1 MPKMGEAQP
10 QASREDLKKMG
21 EAQPQ
26 ASRED
31 PKKMGEEATVPD
43 LTTLPRLMQR
53 NAKELG
59 DRPAIREKD
68 RGIWQTWTWKQY
80 QDQVRD
86 LALGLAALGFHRSD
100 RLSVIGDNRPRLYWA
115 QVAAQCLG
123 GVPVPVY
130 QDSIAKELAFV
141 WNHAECAVIVA
152 EDQEQVDKVMALK
165 AELPAL
171 RLVVYDDPRG
181 MTHYKHDWLRSYQ
194 SVQELGREFSAKNP
208 GYFEAEIDKGKPEDV
223 AIICYT
229 SGTTGNPKG
238 VMLTHANALALADA
252 FRQADD
258 VRPEDDALAY
268 LPMAWAGDAAYTL
281 FLSLV
286 VGFCANCPE
295 SPETVQRDLRELGPT
310 TVLAPPRIWE
320 NMLTSVQVKAAD
332 APALKRWV
340 FERFRGAAER
350 AEILR
355 ADGKPVPMSLR
366 LACMLGNVLV
376 YTPIRDQLGL
386 RRAKWALTGGAPLG
400 PDTFRFFRSI
410 GVNLKQVY
418 GSTET
423 TGLVSLQ
430 PSAEANPTTAG
441 RPCPGIE
448 VKIAERGEVLVK
460 GAGVFCGYLKNDEAT
475 REVIDPEGWFH
486 TGDAGFIDPRGHLVI
501 IDRAKDVGSLADGS
515 PFAPQFVENKL
526 KFSPYIREAVAFGD
540 QKPFVVAMIAI
551 DMNTVGNWAERR
563 SLAYTSYMDLS
574 QKPEVR
580 ELIAEEIRKGNETL
594 PDAAK
599 IRRFLL
605 LTKDLE
611 ADDAEMTRT
620 RKVRRRFVAEK
631 YASVIDAFY
640 SGASEVELTTTITY
654 EDGRQ
659 ASIQSRARIEY
670 VEGAPAHV

>member
-1 MPKMGEAQP
+1 MVE
-10 QASREDLKKMG
+10 
-21 EAQPQ
+21 
-26 ASRED
+26 
-31 PKKMGEEATVPD
+31 
-43 LTTLPRLMQR
+43 TTLARLLQR
-53 NAKELG
+53 NARDLHDK
-59 DRPAIREKD
+59 PAIREKD
-68 RGIWQTWTWKQY
+68 RGIWQTWTWRQY
-80 QDQVRD
+80 HDEVRD
-86 LALGLAALGFHRSD
+86 FALGLAALGFKRGE

-115 QVAAQCLG
+115 QVAAQTLG

-152 EDQEQVDKVMALK
+152 EDQEQVDKVLSLR

-171 RLVVYDDPRG
+171 RLVVYDDARG
-181 MTHYKHDWLRSYQ
+181 MLHYKHDWLRSYQ
-194 SVQELGREFSAKNP
+194 SVQELGREFAAKNP
-208 GYFEAEIDKGKPEDV
+208 GYFEVEVDKGKSEDV

-238 VMLTHANALALADA
+238 VMLTHANAIAIADA
-252 FRQADD
+252 FRKADD

-286 VGFCANCPE
+286 VGFCSNCPE

-320 NMLTSVQVKAAD
+320 NMLTSIQVKAAD

-340 FERFRGAAER
+340 FETFRSAAER

-355 ADGKPVPMSLR
+355 ADAKPIPLALR

-430 PSAEANPTTAG
+430 PSDEANPTTAG

-448 VKIAERGEVLVK
+448 VKIAERGEVLVR
-460 GAGVFCGYLKNDEAT
+460 GPVVFKGYLKNDEAT
-475 REVIDPEGWFH
+475 REVIDSDGWFR
-486 TGDAGFIDPRGHLVI
+486 TGDAGFVDPRGHLVI
-501 IDRAKDVGSLADGS
+501 IDRAKDVGALHDGT
-515 PFAPQFVENKL
+515 PFAPQFIENKL
-526 KFSPYIREAVAFGD
+526 KFSPFIREAVAFGND
-540 QKPFVVAMIAI
+540 RAFVTAMIAI
-551 DMNTVGNWAERR
+551 DLNTVGNWAERR
-563 SLAYTSYMDLS
+563 GIAYTSYADLS
-574 QKPEVR
+574 QKPEVSD
-580 ELIAEEIRKGNETL
+580 LIREEIGKGNETL
-594 PDAAK
+594 PESTR

-631 YASVIDAFY
+631 YAPVIDAFY
-640 SGASEVELTTTITY
+640 SGGHAVELEATITY

-659 ASIQSRARIEY
+659 AVMKSRVR
-670 VEGAPAHV
+670 VEDVDAAAVAHV